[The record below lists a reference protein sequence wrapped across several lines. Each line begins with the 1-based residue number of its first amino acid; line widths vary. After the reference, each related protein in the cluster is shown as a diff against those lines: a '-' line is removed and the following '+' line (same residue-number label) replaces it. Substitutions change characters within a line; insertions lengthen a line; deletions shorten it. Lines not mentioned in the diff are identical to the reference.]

1 MAFYPIRCLAKSCN
15 RTARTG
21 EGDIA
26 EHGAKDDRVLSFAAQ
41 VTTAGRTA
49 AVPIDEGGSLSGDD
63 MLLQALLQGFALA
76 DRQANGFE
84 LVVALLEMQDLA
96 VGDYG
101 AIVADDPKL
110 KVNVHGRRHAFRKL
124 QGIQPPNYLPSPAQ
138 ATNLPRFLL
147 LSAFRTH
154 CLFAQHGGLLP
165 TTAESVIFLW
175 ANCAPPVTAS
185 AATYR
190 EGGGNGGFG
199 GARSPPAST
208 GQARDEMSQH
218 ADEGCRTGKMPML

>member
-101 AIVADDPKL
+101 AIVADDPQL

-147 LSAFRTH
+147 LSCRMAHSCNDLQSPYGSSADDVRVETSTCKKR
-154 CLFAQHGGLLP
+154 CLRCRCSQYVYLDIIC
-165 TTAESVIFLW
+165 EVSEIEDMV
-175 ANCAPPVTAS
+175 AS
-185 AATYR
+185 
-190 EGGGNGGFG
+190 
-199 GARSPPAST
+199 
-208 GQARDEMSQH
+208 
-218 ADEGCRTGKMPML
+218 